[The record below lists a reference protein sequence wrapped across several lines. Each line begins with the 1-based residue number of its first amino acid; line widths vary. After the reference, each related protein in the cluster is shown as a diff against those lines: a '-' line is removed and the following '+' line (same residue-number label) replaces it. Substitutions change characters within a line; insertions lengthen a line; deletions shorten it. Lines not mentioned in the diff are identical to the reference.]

1 MLTSWSLLFTTTKY
15 CVSIHHWKKK
25 SDQHSKIYCL
35 RYSIGSWHTNSKD
48 FFKLSA
54 IQRNG
59 TQSNKD
65 MKCDAWDFQIGN
77 WPSQNEHG
85 ILWSSSFFSVENFRV
100 LNNSQQHLQTQWTWI
115 LSNQFHRL
123 FFQSRVFKVLIYFPT
138 LYLDLSSVHLSNW

>member
-1 MLTSWSLLFTTTKY
+1 MESTLFKILQST
-15 CVSIHHWKKK
+15 CVSIHYWKKSDQLFF

-85 ILWSSSFFSVENFRV
+85 ILWSSSFFLWKISEC
-100 LNNSQQHLQTQWTWI
+100 WTTPSSI
-115 LSNQFHRL
+115 YRHNELE
-123 FFQSRVFKVLIYFPT
+123 FFQINFTDFFFKAAFSKFWFIFPP
-138 LYLDLSSVHLSNW
+138 YI

>member
-1 MLTSWSLLFTTTKY
+1 MESTLCYYKVLRFHSPL
-15 CVSIHHWKKK
+15 KKK

-85 ILWSSSFFSVENFRV
+85 ILWSSSFFFCGKFQSVEQLPAAFADTMN
-100 LNNSQQHLQTQWTWI
+100 LNSFKSISQT
-115 LSNQFHRL
+115 
-123 FFQSRVFKVLIYFPT
+123 FFFKAAFSKFWFIFPP
-138 LYLDLSSVHLSNW
+138 YI

>member
-1 MLTSWSLLFTTTKY
+1 MLTSWSLLFATTKY

-25 SDQHSKIYCL
+25 SDQHSKICTLFEILYWQL
-35 RYSIGSWHTNSKD
+35 AHQFKRL
-48 FFKLSA
+48 FKLSA

-85 ILWSSSFFSVENFRV
+85 ILWSSSFFFCGKFLSVEQLPAAFADTMN
-100 LNNSQQHLQTQWTWI
+100 LNSFKSISQT
-115 LSNQFHRL
+115 
-123 FFQSRVFKVLIYFPT
+123 FFFKAAFSKFWFIFPP
-138 LYLDLSSVHLSNW
+138 YI